1 MRDRDL
7 ERLEFLKLLERIG
20 EFVHSK
26 ATERF
31 IKNIRPIVDC
41 EDLKVEMSL
50 VSDFF
55 AIEEGLSLYTFDDVE
70 ETIRKSGIKDYV
82 LSVEEIISLLKVTK
96 LIRDIRRV
104 LGEYVSTYP
113 NLHRLI
119 RGLPLFSNLESVI
132 ESAIDMRG
140 FVKDSASE
148 DLREIR
154 HRIRNTEKE
163 VMRRLEGLLSRPDS
177 SAIFSDKFVAF
188 KNNRY
193 VLPVK
198 ATEAKKVIG
207 VVHGTSSSGFTIYI
221 EPHNVVE
228 LNNQLVAL
236 RGEEEDE
243 AKRIL
248 RRITAYVGEHA
259 SKLHEA
265 FLTLL
270 KVDYL
275 KALARFSKL
284 IDGRIIKIGNNV
296 DLKGVKHPLLM
307 LIKDEVT
314 PIDLVISEKRGLLL
328 TGPNTGGK
336 TLALK
341 TLGIVCLMFQCA
353 MPVPANGDS
362 SLPVFENIFTDIGD
376 EQSMEQNLS
385 TFSAH
390 LSNIGEFLP
399 WLNQRTLV
407 LIDELGAGTD
417 PVEGSALG
425 IGLLEYFKRSN
436 AYVFAITHHT
446 PVKLYAL
453 GSDYYTPASV
463 SFDRETLR
471 PLYVI
476 HYNVI
481 GESMAFEVAKRH
493 GLPQDLLETSQR
505 YLPVGT
511 LEYIAAKENLE
522 SCIKDYQEKLKD
534 VEKMKLELQQRKA
547 EQDRVLYEL
556 EKQKKDIWSKAMKD
570 ALDYLEELKKEG
582 EELLKSAKER
592 QRLRNFVQEKK
603 KEVMAMMKK
612 EEIRVGDWVEFM
624 GSKGRVIE
632 IKKEK
637 ACVVFGGAKAW
648 TPLSELKRSEP
659 PTRGT
664 EEDVVASFEIRRG
677 IVSEINL
684 IGLSVDEALR
694 KLELFLEEASKL
706 SVKSVKVVHGHG
718 SIKKALEDFL
728 RNSDLVLFHRE
739 GYPKEGGSGTSI
751 LYLRKN

>member
-1 MRDRDL
+1 MRDKDL
-7 ERLEFLKLLERIG
+7 ERLEFFKLLERVG
-20 EFVHSK
+20 EFAHSK

-31 IKNIRPIVDC
+31 IRSIRPIVDC
-41 EDLKVEMSL
+41 EGLKREMGL

-55 AIEEGLSLYTFDDVE
+55 AIEEELSLYAFDDVE
-70 ETIRKSGIKDYV
+70 EIIKKSSIKDYV
-82 LSVEEIISLLKVTK
+82 LSVEEIISLLKVMK
-96 LIRDIRRV
+96 LIRDIRKV
-104 LGEYVSTYP
+104 LGGHVNTYS
-113 NLHRLI
+113 NLHQLI
-119 RGLPLFSNLESVI
+119 RGLPLFSNLESII
-132 ESAIDMRG
+132 ESAIDTRG

-154 HRIRNTEKE
+154 HRIRNTERE

-177 SAIFSDKFVAF
+177 PAIFSDKFVAF

-198 ATEAKKVIG
+198 ATEAKKIIG

-243 AKRIL
+243 IKRIL
-248 RRITAYVGEHA
+248 RRITAYIGEQS

-275 KALARFSKL
+275 KALAKFSKL
-284 IDGRIIKIGNNV
+284 IDGRIIRIGNNV
-296 DLKGVKHPLLM
+296 ELKGVKHPILM
-307 LIKDEVT
+307 LIKEDVT
-314 PIDLVISEKRGLLL
+314 PIDLIISGKRGLLL

-341 TLGIVCLMFQCA
+341 TLGLVCLMFQCA
-353 MPVPANGDS
+353 MPVPTDEES

-390 LSNIGEFLP
+390 VSNIGEFLSQ
-399 WLNQRTLV
+399 LNQRTLV

-425 IGLLEYFKRSN
+425 IGLLEYFKKSN

-446 PVKLYAL
+446 PIKLYAL

-463 SFDRETLR
+463 SFDKETLR

-493 GLPQDLLETSQR
+493 GLPQDLLEISQK
-505 YLPVGT
+505 YLPAGT
-511 LEYIAAKENLE
+511 LEYITAKENLE
-522 SCIKDYQEKLKD
+522 SCIRDYQEKLRD
-534 VEKMKLELQQRKA
+534 VENMKLELQQKKA
-547 EQDRVLYEL
+547 EQDKALYEL
-556 EKQKKDIWSKAMKD
+556 EKQKEDVWNKVMED
-570 ALDYLEELKKEG
+570 ALNYLEKLKREG

-592 QRLRNFVQEKK
+592 QRLRDFVQEKR
-603 KEVMAMMKK
+603 KEVITTMKK

-659 PTRGT
+659 PPKGAEENIAVSFEVRRGT
-664 EEDVVASFEIRRG
+664 M
-677 IVSEINL
+677 SEINL
-684 IGLSVDEALR
+684 IGLPVDEALR

-706 SVKSVKVVHGHG
+706 SIKSVKVVHGHG
-718 SIKKALEDFL
+718 FIKKAVEEFL
-728 RNSDLVLFHRE
+728 SNSDLVVFHRE

-751 LYLRKN
+751 LYLRKD